1 MLCLWPVHIIS
12 IYSRFSHVY
21 VCMCVWLYTH
31 AYIRM
36 HRYMHM
42 HAYTCSVSW
51 EISVWFIN
59 FIHVLDYPIFF
70 YVLWRSLC
78 LYHVYFKRWYVL
90 CIHKPELKHDVLPYI
105 YVFIYI
111 CVCVCIFFITWC
123 AAMFLWRSRI
133 IAVSANVFFCCL
145 YPTINKVYLILYL
158 ILICVMLHLA
168 TNSNLCTHSS
178 CIRFSFSCRFCYKLF
193 SFRYQRPC
201 ECFKAIV
208 VAAIS
213 NDNNIVKTHVFNN
226 WCASGVGQQNA
237 ACCGDLQ

>member
-12 IYSRFSHVY
+12 IYYRFSHVY

-36 HRYMHM
+36 HRYMHI
-42 HAYTCSVSW
+42 HTYTCSVSW

-105 YVFIYI
+105 YIFIYM
-111 CVCVCIFFITWC
+111 CVCVCIFFSTWC
-123 AAMFLWRSRI
+123 AAMFLWRSGI
-133 IAVSANVFFCCL
+133 IAVSANVFL
-145 YPTINKVYLILYL
+145 LLVPD
-158 ILICVMLHLA
+158 
-168 TNSNLCTHSS
+168 
-178 CIRFSFSCRFCYKLF
+178 YK
-193 SFRYQRPC
+193 
-201 ECFKAIV
+201 
-208 VAAIS
+208 
-213 NDNNIVKTHVFNN
+213 
-226 WCASGVGQQNA
+226 
-237 ACCGDLQ
+237 